1 MTTPVLTIELVPATC
16 WFSNAR
22 SILTPAEWETCKR
35 FVRARSGDR
44 CEVCG
49 GRGPRWP
56 VECHEVWRYDLPSET
71 QILDGLVALC
81 PSCHEVK
88 HIGFAEV
95 RGRQEQALKHLAKVN
110 DWTYDRAANYV
121 GECFEL
127 WRARSTM
134 QWRLDISWLETLD
147 IDWRKYA
154 HAEP

>member
-1 MTTPVLTIELVPATC
+1 MTLPTPVLTVELVPATC

-22 SILTPAEWETCKR
+22 TILTSGEWEVCKR
-35 FVRARSGDR
+35 FVRDRSGDR

-56 VECHEVWRYDLPSET
+56 VECHEIWRYDLPSET
-71 QILDGLVALC
+71 QILDDLVALC

-95 RGRQEQALKHLAKVN
+95 RGRQEQALKHLAGVN
-110 DWTYDRAANYV
+110 GWTYLEAATYV
-121 GECFEL
+121 TRCFEL

-134 QWRLDISWLETLD
+134 EWDLDITWLETLG

-154 HAEP
+154 ER